1 MYENIFYNNGK
12 AYKILRKIKEHNLDP
27 RPYGGTDTHENRMK
41 ILQAWR
47 NYIGGNHVLYVGVAH
62 HYLICE
68 IIEEVKIIEK

>member
-27 RPYGGTDTHENRMK
+27 KPYGAADTHDNRMK

-47 NYIGGNHVLYVGVAH
+47 NHVGGNHVLRVAMAD

-68 IIEEVKIIEK
+68 VIEEAKII

>member
-27 RPYGGTDTHENRMK
+27 RPYGAPDTHNNRMK
-41 ILQAWR
+41 ILNEWKKH
-47 NYIGGNHVLYVGVAH
+47 IGGDHVLFVGMAQ

-68 IIEEVKIIEK
+68 TIEEAKII